1 MNKTNNMMSIFNI
14 TEERYKLL
22 FGYENQYGI
31 FHPKSDI
38 QDYLN
43 SHMYNLVYVSK
54 YNSDTPSDVLKDISF
69 LIRAGKF
76 ILHVND
82 IISIKMNGFTSS
94 YRFCG
99 ILQKENDFILV
110 SNFLKKEKDFYV
122 KKIHKMNMVL
132 NVPDARLIPINELNL
147 EKDKIY
153 CIEKETYLPSDS
165 SGSIISD
172 YSILTLK
179 NNIIMNINP
188 SGKPFVM
195 IANALY
201 YFMRRKKHENEAL
214 LLLNKHEFELI
225 RDFHD
230 LSNVKLVI

>member
-1 MNKTNNMMSIFNI
+1 
-14 TEERYKLL
+14 
-22 FGYENQYGI
+22 
-31 FHPKSDI
+31 
-38 QDYLN
+38 
-43 SHMYNLVYVSK
+43 
-54 YNSDTPSDVLKDISF
+54 
-69 LIRAGKF
+69 
-76 ILHVND
+76 
-82 IISIKMNGFTSS
+82 
-94 YRFCG
+94 
-99 ILQKENDFILV
+99 
-110 SNFLKKEKDFYV
+110 
-122 KKIHKMNMVL
+122 MVL

-201 YFMRRKKHENEAL
+201 YFMRRKKSENEAL

>member
-1 MNKTNNMMSIFNI
+1 M
-14 TEERYKLL
+14 
-22 FGYENQYGI
+22 
-31 FHPKSDI
+31 
-38 QDYLN
+38 
-43 SHMYNLVYVSK
+43 
-54 YNSDTPSDVLKDISF
+54 LK
-69 LIRAGKF
+69 
-76 ILHVND
+76 
-82 IISIKMNGFTSS
+82 GF
-94 YRFCG
+94 
-99 ILQKENDFILV
+99 
-110 SNFLKKEKDFYV
+110 
-122 KKIHKMNMVL
+122 HKMNMVL